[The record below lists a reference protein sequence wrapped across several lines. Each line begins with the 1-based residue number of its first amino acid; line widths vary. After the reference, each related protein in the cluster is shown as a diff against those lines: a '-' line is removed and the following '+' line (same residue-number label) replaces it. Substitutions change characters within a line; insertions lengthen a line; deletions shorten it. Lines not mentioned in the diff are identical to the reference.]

1 MPLYMRGFV
10 SATGSLAI
18 GVGKEWQ
25 SDTQQDPGSEAAAM
39 GTRGEGWLDSR
50 WC

>member
-1 MPLYMRGFV
+1 MPLDMRGFV

-25 SDTQQDPGSEAAAM
+25 SDTQQDPGSKAVTI
-39 GTRGEGWLDSR
+39 GTRGKGWLDSC

>member
-1 MPLYMRGFV
+1 MPVDMRGFV

-25 SDTQQDPGSEAAAM
+25 SETQQDPGSKAATIR
-39 GTRGEGWLDSR
+39 TRGKGWL
-50 WC
+50 